1 MEGPHGIDRISQPS
15 PHHQL
20 ECVCLRVYINYR
32 TSSVEAV
39 PLFEA
44 SVYSKQEITNRN
56 LYGRNVQG
64 AFIKKYGMR
73 SGDSIELNKF
83 IYRGKGHT

>member
-32 TSSVEAV
+32 TSSKEAV
-39 PLFEA
+39 PLFNNYVFEA
-44 SVYSKQEITNRN
+44 SVYSKKEITNRN
-56 LYGRNVQG
+56 LYLYGRNVQG
-64 AFIKKYGMR
+64 PGAPLYFEEVRYY
-73 SGDSIELNKF
+73 EEW
-83 IYRGKGHT
+83 